1 MPLASFQRWV
11 AFGIPRNAAR
21 AKGFVTFLEDPEVT
35 YDFHLSG
42 RRRVE
47 IERAPAIPAGSRARR
62 RDDAARRKQTRLV
75 LIGPGVDPA
84 ESLDAL
90 REMREIPHSDRHSAS
105 SEDEPKI
112 SSEDVAARN
121 AKVAERMR
129 WARALVAS
137 DPRLELV
144 EYHDTLSPPFS
155 AAALAECVHFRLT
168 GAALNG
174 MSCETMEREHG
185 VDFNRVNA
193 EFVRALNAAGAG
205 ATATT
210 ATVAG
215 RRTYFG
221 SELVVAR
228 VAVGAAEGE
237 GGCLEKWEEVGR
249 VCAAVLQ
256 RHIAHIPKCRCGF

>member
-1 MPLASFQRWV
+1 
-11 AFGIPRNAAR
+11 
-21 AKGFVTFLEDPEVT
+21 
-35 YDFHLSG
+35 
-42 RRRVE
+42 
-47 IERAPAIPAGSRARR
+47 
-62 RDDAARRKQTRLV
+62 
-75 LIGPGVDPA
+75 
-84 ESLDAL
+84 
-90 REMREIPHSDRHSAS
+90 
-105 SEDEPKI
+105 
-112 SSEDVAARN
+112 
-121 AKVAERMR
+121 MR

-174 MSCETMEREHG
+174 MTCETMEREHG

-221 SELVVAR
+221 PSSSSRASPSAPPRAR
-228 VAVGAAEGE
+228 AGAWRSGR
-237 GGCLEKWEEVGR
+237 KWGA
-249 VCAAVLQ
+249 CA
-256 RHIAHIPKCRCGF
+256 RRCCRGTSRTYPSAGAGSDITL

>member
-1 MPLASFQRWV
+1 
-11 AFGIPRNAAR
+11 
-21 AKGFVTFLEDPEVT
+21 
-35 YDFHLSG
+35 
-42 RRRVE
+42 
-47 IERAPAIPAGSRARR
+47 
-62 RDDAARRKQTRLV
+62 
-75 LIGPGVDPA
+75 
-84 ESLDAL
+84 
-90 REMREIPHSDRHSAS
+90 
-105 SEDEPKI
+105 
-112 SSEDVAARN
+112 
-121 AKVAERMR
+121 MR

-144 EYHDTLSPPFS
+144 DAAPAGAEPFLSLDRDPFS

-174 MSCETMEREHG
+174 MTCETMEREHG

>member
-1 MPLASFQRWV
+1 M
-11 AFGIPRNAAR
+11 
-21 AKGFVTFLEDPEVT
+21 
-35 YDFHLSG
+35 
-42 RRRVE
+42 
-47 IERAPAIPAGSRARR
+47 
-62 RDDAARRKQTRLV
+62 
-75 LIGPGVDPA
+75 
-84 ESLDAL
+84 
-90 REMREIPHSDRHSAS
+90 
-105 SEDEPKI
+105 
-112 SSEDVAARN
+112 
-121 AKVAERMR
+121 
-129 WARALVAS
+129 
-137 DPRLELV
+137 
-144 EYHDTLSPPFS
+144 
-155 AAALAECVHFRLT
+155 HFRLT

-174 MSCETMEREHG
+174 MTCETMEREHG